1 MKKFSIRTLL
11 VLVLALVLAFSLVAC
26 GDKGGG
32 GGDTPAPTPTPATQ
46 EVTAVEYFNKL
57 WDLSKGIGSEKI
69 GKDDN
74 LAVSA
79 DLSLSL
85 GTENLAG
92 KVFQKV
98 DLGVSIDL
106 VLDKSAKA
114 ATSESQTAAKIRLY
128 DPTGN
133 ETWVTAYVFMND
145 PTCIYLD
152 FAGQYI
158 KMPFNYRNTELSARL
173 DKFFT
178 QDKTIVLNKNTDKR
192 QELTIAQLLQKF
204 TDDMGSDWNIN
215 KLISRI
221 VDLTGVDLKAMLST
235 GTAAGIVKTLFGG
248 VDSLFDANGN
258 LDVHGVLTSELGASL
273 FDKSSVTTNGDV
285 KTYYTQVKQRLS
297 VLFPV
302 L

>member
-11 VLVLALVLAFSLVAC
+11 VLVLALVMAFSLVAC

-32 GGDTPAPTPTPATQ
+32 GGEKPDPTPTPATQ

-85 GTENLAG
+85 GTENSAG

-114 ATSESQTAAKIRLY
+114 A
-128 DPTGN
+128 
-133 ETWVTAYVFMND
+133 
-145 PTCIYLD
+145 
-152 FAGQYI
+152 
-158 KMPFNYRNTELSARL
+158 
-173 DKFFT
+173 
-178 QDKTIVLNKNTDKR
+178 
-192 QELTIAQLLQKF
+192 
-204 TDDMGSDWNIN
+204 
-215 KLISRI
+215 
-221 VDLTGVDLKAMLST
+221 
-235 GTAAGIVKTLFGG
+235 
-248 VDSLFDANGN
+248 SLRG
-258 LDVHGVLTSELGASL
+258 
-273 FDKSSVTTNGDV
+273 
-285 KTYYTQVKQRLS
+285 
-297 VLFPV
+297 
-302 L
+302 

>member
-1 MKKFSIRTLL
+1 MGF
-11 VLVLALVLAFSLVAC
+11 V
-26 GDKGGG
+26 KGHW
-32 GGDTPAPTPTPATQ
+32 
-46 EVTAVEYFNKL
+46 KR
-57 WDLSKGIGSEKI
+57 KI

-85 GTENLAG
+85 GTENSAG

-114 ATSESQTAAKIRLY
+114 ATDQSQTAAKIRLY

-158 KMPFNYRNTELSARL
+158 KMPFNYRNTDLSARL
-173 DKFFT
+173 DQFFT
-178 QDKTIVLNKNTDKR
+178 QDKTIVLNKDTDKR
-192 QELTIAQLLQKF
+192 QELTVAELLTKF

-221 VDLTGVDLKAMLST
+221 VDLTGADLKDILSK
-235 GTAAGIVKTLFGG
+235 GIAGGLVKSLFGG
-248 VDSLFDANGN
+248 VDNLFDANGN
-258 LDVHGVLTSELGASL
+258 LDLHGVLTSELGASL

-285 KTYYTQVKQRLS
+285 KTYYTQVKQKLS

-302 L
+302 LYQGWTNSWMQPQRSA